1 MILRPVSK
9 GHPPDSHATLVLK
22 RLWFSSA
29 CGSQAPVVLKRLWF
43 SSACGSQGP
52 VVLKGLWF
60 SRACGL
66 ISVQVE
72 FNGSLD
78 A

>member
-29 CGSQAPVVLKRLWF
+29 CG
-43 SSACGSQGP
+43 
-52 VVLKGLWF
+52 
-60 SRACGL
+60 L

>member
-43 SSACGSQGP
+43 S
-52 VVLKGLWF
+52 
-60 SRACGL
+60 RACGL